1 MTPVT
6 GHQLRVER
14 VAANVSVNGI
24 AEAMGVSRTTIW
36 ALERRA
42 LVSEAHAQSFRD
54 AIARLTKA
62 AA

>member
-14 VAANVSVNGI
+14 VAANISVNAI
-24 AEAMGVSRTTIW
+24 AAAMKVSRTTVW
-36 ALERRA
+36 TLERRA
-42 LVSEAHAQSFRD
+42 LVSEAHAQAFRD

>member
-1 MTPVT
+1 MTPTT

-14 VAANVSVNGI
+14 VAARITVNAI
-24 AEAMGVSRTTIW
+24 YKAMKVSRTTVWSIERQAIVREDQV
-36 ALERRA
+36 ALY
-42 LVSEAHAQSFRD
+42 RD

>member
-1 MTPVT
+1 MTPTT

-14 VAANVSVNGI
+14 VAARITVNAI
-24 AEAMGVSRTTIW
+24 TKAMAVSRSTIW
-36 ALERRA
+36 SIERQAIVR
-42 LVSEAHAQSFRD
+42 EDQAQAYRD